1 MSSVSSVD
9 STGTTTS
16 DTTST
21 TSTAESTLD
30 YDDFLNLL
38 TVQLENQDPFNPL
51 SDTDFIAQMANFSTL
66 EEVSNFSD
74 NFSTFSSRQ
83 QQLSSAQTFLGKS
96 VTVEPSDSD
105 AVTGTVTAVTY
116 DTSGGIYVTIDGSQY
131 SADDI
136 TSTTSSSSN

>member
-9 STGTTTS
+9 STGTTTT
-16 DTTST
+16 TTS

-30 YDDFLNLL
+30 YDDFLELL
-38 TVQLENQDPFNPL
+38 TVQLENQDPFDPV

-74 NFSTFSSRQ
+74 NFSTYSARQ
-83 QQLSSAQTFLGKS
+83 QQLSSAQTFLGKT

-105 AVTGTVTAVTY
+105 SVTGTVSAVTY
-116 DTSGGIYVTIDGSQY
+116 DTSGGVYVTIEGSQY
-131 SADDI
+131 SASDI
-136 TSTTSSSSN
+136 TSTSSSSN

>member
-9 STGTTTS
+9 STSTVTTDS
-16 DTTST
+16 STST
-21 TSTAESTLD
+21 STSTLD
-30 YDDFLNLL
+30 YEDFLELL
-38 TVQLENQDPFNPL
+38 TVQLENQDPFDPL

-66 EEVSNFSD
+66 EEVSDFSD
-74 NFSTFSSRQ
+74 NFSTYSSRQ
-83 QQLSSAQTFLGKS
+83 QQLSSAQTFLGKT

-105 AVTGTVTAVTY
+105 SVSGTVTAVTY

-136 TSTTSSSSN
+136 TSTSDTSTN

>member
-9 STGTTTS
+9 STSTTTT
-16 DTTST
+16 DST

-30 YDDFLNLL
+30 YDDFLELL

-74 NFSTFSSRQ
+74 NFSTFSARQ
-83 QQLSSAQTFLGKS
+83 QQLSSAQTFLGKT

-105 AVTGTVTAVTY
+105 SVTGSVTAVTY
-116 DTSGGIYVTIDGSQY
+116 DSSGDIYVTIDGTQY
-131 SADDI
+131 DVSDI
-136 TSTTSSSSN
+136 TSTTSSE